1 MNKKIISSLIAMLVL
16 PVFSAQASNL
26 KFSDVPEAVIKS
38 MKIEHPDAKKIEVD
52 KELHFG
58 MVLYEVKFKTNG
70 KKHETLFDAQ
80 GHHFGH
86 EEEIEISEIPQP
98 IIKTLKQT
106 FKKLSIEKAEKIS
119 HPDGRVEYEIDV
131 EGDGEDWELAMS
143 PAGKIWVKER
153 D

>member
-1 MNKKIISSLIAMLVL
+1 MNKKIISSLVATLVL

-26 KFSDVPEAVIKS
+26 KFSEVPEAVIKS
-38 MKIEHPDAKKIEVD
+38 MKAEHPDAKKIEVD

-70 KKHETLFDAQ
+70 KKHETLFDSQ
-80 GHHFGH
+80 GRHFGH

-106 FKKLSIEKAEKIS
+106 FKKLSIEKVEKIS

>member
-1 MNKKIISSLIAMLVL
+1 MNKKIISSLVATLVL
-16 PVFSAQASNL
+16 PVFAVQASNL

-38 MKIEHPDAKKIEVD
+38 MKTEHPDAKKIEVD

-58 MVLYEVKFKTNG
+58 IVLYEVKFKTNG

-98 IIKTLKQT
+98 IIKKLKQT
-106 FKKLSIEKAEKIS
+106 FKKLNIEKAEKIS
-119 HPDGRVEYEIDV
+119 NPDGRVEYEIDV